1 MSFWETIKSLFG
13 KKKKVNLNLIINNPS
28 EISEDDLS
36 EITEKAISGDT
47 ENELFVGVLYLK
59 GVRIQQNIVKAKEYL
74 EKSAQAGNLLAQKI
88 LAKEYTSG
96 VNFPQDLTRA
106 FELLEKASNSGDA
119 EAMYNLGLL
128 YEDGISVPK
137 DINKAIEY
145 FQKATDLGC
154 IEARIETADIY
165 YDGVELPID
174 RLRACQMY
182 KDILTLN
189 VDTVDVGR
197 IYRLLGQAYA
207 DKFTNCGLTREEG
220 ITFLKQAINQ
230 GYTDAVE
237 TLAFLGS
244 ELDEGD
250 RHWLFNL
257 TSQHQNDPHFVLALG
272 ICYENG
278 YGTFR
283 DAEAA
288 FNYYKKSADLGDPFG
303 KHYAACSYL
312 SGNGV
317 EKSIDEWL
325 RLETQAANQGV
336 PAAQF
341 NLGVCYLKGDPVEKN
356 EEKALQLLKLAATN
370 HHEGAIKTLR
380 DIQANRT
387 PEVQN
392 FVQEQKASSSP
403 STVNQEPTLSQTSSN
418 IQVDSSQVQAI
429 EQQNKPKLNFSSED
443 FH

>member
-13 KKKKVNLNLIINNPS
+13 KKKEVSLDLIINNPS

-36 EITEKAISGDT
+36 KITEKAISGDVN
-47 ENELFVGVLYLK
+47 NELFAGVLYLK
-59 GVRIQQNIVKAKEYL
+59 GIRVQQNVVKAQEYL
-74 EKSAQAGNLLAQKI
+74 EKSAQEGNVSAQKI

-96 VNFPQDLTRA
+96 LNFPQNLTKA
-106 FELLEKASNSGDA
+106 FELLKKASNSGDA

-128 YEDGISVPK
+128 YKEGISAPK

-145 FQKATDLGC
+145 FQKAADLGC

-165 YDGVELPID
+165 YDGVDIPID

-182 KDILTLN
+182 KDVLMLN
-189 VDTVDVGR
+189 ADAVDVGY

-220 ITFLKQAINQ
+220 ISFLKKAIDK
-230 GYTDAVE
+230 GYSDAVV
-237 TLAFLGS
+237 TLAFLGG

-257 TSQHQNDPHFVLALG
+257 TSQHQDNPHFILALG

-288 FNYYKKSADLGDPFG
+288 FNYYKKSADLGNPFG
-303 KHYAACSYL
+303 KHYAACAYL
-312 SGNGV
+312 AGNGV

-325 RLETQAANQGV
+325 RLETKAADQGV

-341 NLGVCYLKGDPVEKN
+341 NLGICYLKGDRVEKN
-356 EEKALQLLKLAATN
+356 KEKALQLLKMAADN
-370 HHEGAIKTLR
+370 HYEGAIKIL
-380 DIQANRT
+380 
-387 PEVQN
+387 QN
-392 FVQEQKASSSP
+392 VDPKLQDSVQEQASPLSS
-403 STVNQEPTLSQTSSN
+403 STVNQKQTQSQTSTS
-418 IQVDSSQVQAI
+418 IQVNSSQVQAI
-429 EQQNKPKLNFSSED
+429 EQQNKPKLEFNSED